1 MARRPAIS
9 ARPRERRSAGR
20 SPFTSS
26 RSWSR
31 PTRPPS
37 CSRATWPRSVSIS
50 RSSPTLGPISPPT
63 PARPSRHRTCGST
76 GSRPISSIRRT
87 GSARC
92 TTASSTAPGRRRPGI
107 RTPRSMP
114 CCARPA
120 ASPRRPSGNRS
131 TKRRPA
137 LSLPI
142 APTSGSTT
150 PSRFAV
156 SPTGSRASASRRW
169 APAAKCAGCS
179 WNSGSL
185 SGAGGA
191 IVVMARLPP
200 PPLQSGGPEGR
211 RAETAML
218 AFIVRRLLLVIPSL
232 AALLVLTFVLIRLVP
247 ADPAAAL
254 AGENATPAQIAEIR
268 RQYGFDQ
275 PLLVQ
280 FGVYLAQ
287 VARLDFGESAY
298 SRRPVSVDIKQRL
311 PATLELT
318 IAALAFATLLGIPL
332 GTLAAVNHNRWPDTL
347 LRILSVGGVAIAA
360 FWFAIELQLLF
371 AMDLGWLP
379 LRGRLSP
386 GLAAPPLFTGFLL
399 IDSLIAGRLEV
410 FGDALRHLILP
421 AFTLSLGGLATITRF
436 TRAGVLET
444 LQKDFVTYERAQGFP
459 PRALIWKFVLRNSV
473 VAAITQIG
481 LLFGGLI
488 AGAVVVETIFDWPGI
503 GFYTVQAILTADTK
517 VILAITL
524 LIGVIYAIVNIL
536 VDVVHGLID
545 PRLREDG

>member
-1 MARRPAIS
+1 M
-9 ARPRERRSAGR
+9 
-20 SPFTSS
+20 
-26 RSWSR
+26 
-31 PTRPPS
+31 
-37 CSRATWPRSVSIS
+37 
-50 RSSPTLGPISPPT
+50 LG
-63 PARPSRHRTCGST
+63 
-76 GSRPISSIRRT
+76 
-87 GSARC
+87 
-92 TTASSTAPGRRRPGI
+92 
-107 RTPRSMP
+107 
-114 CCARPA
+114 
-120 ASPRRPSGNRS
+120 
-131 TKRRPA
+131 
-137 LSLPI
+137 
-142 APTSGSTT
+142 
-150 PSRFAV
+150 FV
-156 SPTGSRASASRRW
+156 
-169 APAAKCAGCS
+169 
-179 WNSGSL
+179 
-185 SGAGGA
+185 
-191 IVVMARLPP
+191 
-200 PPLQSGGPEGR
+200 
-211 RAETAML
+211 
-218 AFIVRRLLLVIPSL
+218 VRRLILVIPSL
-232 AALLVLTFVLIRLVP
+232 AGLLVLTFFLIRVVP

-268 RQYGFDQ
+268 HQYGFDQ

-318 IAALAFATLLGIPL
+318 LAALIFATALGIPL
-332 GTLAAVNHNRWPDTL
+332 GTLAAVYHNRWPDTV

-360 FWFAIELQLLF
+360 FWFAIELQLVF

-386 GLAAPPLFTGFLL
+386 GLAPPALVTGFYL
-399 IDSLIAGRLEV
+399 IDSLITGRLDA

-436 TRAGVLET
+436 TRAGVLDT

-459 PRALIWKFVLRNSV
+459 AGPLIWKFVLRNSV

-517 VILAITL
+517 VMLAITL
-524 LIGVIYAIVNIL
+524 LIGVIYAFVNIL
-536 VDVVHGLID
+536 VDVVNGLID
-545 PRLREDG
+545 PRLREND

>member
-1 MARRPAIS
+1 
-9 ARPRERRSAGR
+9 
-20 SPFTSS
+20 
-26 RSWSR
+26 
-31 PTRPPS
+31 
-37 CSRATWPRSVSIS
+37 
-50 RSSPTLGPISPPT
+50 
-63 PARPSRHRTCGST
+63 
-76 GSRPISSIRRT
+76 
-87 GSARC
+87 
-92 TTASSTAPGRRRPGI
+92 
-107 RTPRSMP
+107 
-114 CCARPA
+114 
-120 ASPRRPSGNRS
+120 
-131 TKRRPA
+131 
-137 LSLPI
+137 
-142 APTSGSTT
+142 
-150 PSRFAV
+150 
-156 SPTGSRASASRRW
+156 
-169 APAAKCAGCS
+169 
-179 WNSGSL
+179 
-185 SGAGGA
+185 
-191 IVVMARLPP
+191 
-200 PPLQSGGPEGR
+200 
-211 RAETAML
+211 ML

-232 AALLVLTFVLIRLVP
+232 AGLLVLTFFLIRVVP

-268 RQYGFDQ
+268 RQYGLDQ
-275 PLLVQ
+275 PLYVQ
-280 FGVYLAQ
+280 FGVYLTQ

-298 SRRPVSVDIKQRL
+298 SRRPVAVDIKQRL

-318 IAALAFATLLGIPL
+318 IAALVFATLAGIPL
-332 GTLAAVNHNRWPDTL
+332 GTLAAIYHNRWPDTL

-386 GLAAPPLFTGFLL
+386 GLAAPPLVTGFLL
-399 IDSLIAGRLEV
+399 IDSLFAGRLDV
-410 FGDALRHLILP
+410 FTDALRHLILP

-517 VILAITL
+517 VMLAVTL